1 MNVGIRKKSRTVALY
16 AAYALILLT
25 FLIPL
30 YWALL
35 TSVKPSGELFTIPP
49 EWFTTNPTLENYLHV
64 LTSTGMPEAYRNS
77 FIISSLSVA
86 LTVTLSS
93 LAAFGFSRYRFRGKN
108 MILLGLIVLR
118 MLPAVMLIIPIYNMM
133 NGYGLLDTYWSLILV
148 HTALNI
154 PFSVW
159 IMKSFFDSVPK
170 ELDEAALIDGCGSF
184 RRFISIILP
193 MAGSGLI
200 AIGIL
205 TFFLS
210 WNDFIMA
217 LVLTSSRSV
226 RPISMAL
233 YSFMSIQ
240 GVQWGSMMS
249 AACLAIGLP
258 AIVFLL
264 FQKYFLAGVTGG
276 ALKE

>member
-1 MNVGIRKKSRTVALY
+1 MSTGIRKKLREIAVYTAY
-16 AAYALILLT
+16 AAIVLV

-35 TSVKPSGELFTIPP
+35 TSLKPSGELFTIPP
-49 EWFTTNPTLENYLHV
+49 KWLTTNPTLENYVHV
-64 LTSTGMPEAYRNS
+64 LTSTGIPLAYRNS
-77 FIISSLSVA
+77 LIISSLSVV

-108 MILLGLIVLR
+108 AILLGLIVLR

-133 NGYGLLDTYWSLILV
+133 NGYGLLNTYWSLILM

-184 RRFISIILP
+184 RRFILVILP

-226 RPISMAL
+226 RPMSIAL

-240 GVQWGSMMS
+240 GVQWGAMMS
-249 AACLAIGLP
+249 AATLAIGLP

-264 FQKYFLAGVTGG
+264 FQRYFLAGVTGG

>member
-1 MNVGIRKKSRTVALY
+1 MSVGTSKPSRKVAVYALY
-16 AAYALILLT
+16 AVILLV

-30 YWALL
+30 YWALV
-35 TSVKPSGELFTIPP
+35 TSVKPAGELFTVPP
-49 EWFTTNPTLENYLHV
+49 KWFTSQPSFENYIHV
-64 LTSTGMPEAYRNS
+64 LKSTGMPVAYRNS

-86 LTVTLSS
+86 FTVALSS
-93 LAAFGFSRYRFRGKN
+93 LAAFGFSRYWFRGKN
-108 MILLGLIVLR
+108 TLLLGLIVLR

-133 NGYGLLDTYWSLILV
+133 NGYGLLDTFWALILV

-184 RRFISIILP
+184 RRFAFVILP

-217 LVLTSSRSV
+217 LVLTSSRNV
-226 RPISMAL
+226 RPMSMAL

-240 GVQWGSMMS
+240 GVQWGAMMS
-249 AACLAIGLP
+249 AACLAIAIP
-258 AIVFLL
+258 AVLFLL

-276 ALKE
+276 SLKE

>member
-1 MNVGIRKKSRTVALY
+1 MSTGIRKKFREIAVYTAY
-16 AAYALILLT
+16 AAIVLV

-35 TSVKPSGELFTIPP
+35 TSLKPSGELFTIPP
-49 EWFTTNPTLENYLHV
+49 KWLTTNPTLENYVHV
-64 LTSTGMPEAYRNS
+64 LTSTGIPLAYRNS
-77 FIISSLSVA
+77 LIISSLSVV

-108 MILLGLIVLR
+108 AILLGLIVLR

-133 NGYGLLDTYWSLILV
+133 NGYGLLNTYWSLILM

-184 RRFISIILP
+184 RRFILVILP

-226 RPISMAL
+226 RPMSIAL

-240 GVQWGSMMS
+240 GVQWGAMMS
-249 AACLAIGLP
+249 AATLAIGLP

-264 FQKYFLAGVTGG
+264 FQRYFLAGVTGG